1 MTHHL
6 VPLIQNLILLTIPIM
21 LVIDII
27 CTIKKMKRM
36 DQLMSLVKKGE
47 VSYIQFVHK
56 MDDILGL

>member
-1 MTHHL
+1 
-6 VPLIQNLILLTIPIM
+6 M